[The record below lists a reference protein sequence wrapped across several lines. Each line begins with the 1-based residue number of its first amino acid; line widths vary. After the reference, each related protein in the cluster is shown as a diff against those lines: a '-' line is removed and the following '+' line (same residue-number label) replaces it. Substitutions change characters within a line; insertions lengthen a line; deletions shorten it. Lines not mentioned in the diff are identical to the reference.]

1 MEKLEEDLKATDEQQ
16 SADASASSD
25 GTKATTEEN
34 EQTRVTTDDTQGM
47 DIEDDPLEVSHE
59 DSSED

>member
-1 MEKLEEDLKATDEQQ
+1 MKATEEQQ

-25 GTKATTEEN
+25 GAKATTEEN